1 MVPTKDMLDQIAK
14 EEAELVLDQ
23 FTEED
28 AWELGC
34 LIVEEAKKRQAR
46 IAIDIRRPGQIMFH
60 AALAG
65 ATPDNDEWIRRKS
78 NVVFRFGKASFAFGI
93 SLALAETTIEQKYFV
108 SPLEFSPH
116 GGAFPIRVRGCG
128 LVACATVSGL
138 PQEEDH
144 ALVVACIRKLKER
157 KGRIAEP
164 DAKA

>member
-1 MVPTKDMLDQIAK
+1 MVPTNDMLDKIAK

-23 FTEED
+23 FTEDD

-34 LIVEEAKKRQAR
+34 LMVEEAKKRQAR
-46 IAIDIRRPGQIMFH
+46 IAIDIRRPGQILFH
-60 AALAG
+60 SALAG
-65 ATPDNDEWIRRKS
+65 AVPDNEEWIRRKS
-78 NVVFRFGKASFAFGI
+78 NVVFRFGKASLAVGV
-93 SLALAETTIEQKYFV
+93 SLALAEATIEQKYFV

-144 ALVVACIRKLKER
+144 ALVVACVRKFKER
-157 KGRIAEP
+157 KTLR
-164 DAKA
+164 

>member
-1 MVPTKDMLDQIAK
+1 MVPTNDMLDKIAK

-23 FTEED
+23 FTEDD

-34 LIVEEAKKRQAR
+34 LMVEEAKKRQAR
-46 IAIDIRRPGQIMFH
+46 IAIDIRRPGQILFH

-65 ATPDNDEWIRRKS
+65 AVPDNEEWIRRKS
-78 NVVFRFGKASFAFGI
+78 NVVFRFGKASLAVGV
-93 SLALAETTIEQKYFV
+93 SLALAEATIEQKYYV

-144 ALVVACIRKLKER
+144 ALVVACVRKFKER
-157 KGRIAEP
+157 KTLR
-164 DAKA
+164 

>member
-1 MVPTKDMLDQIAK
+1 MVPTNDMLDKIAK

-34 LIVEEAKKRQAR
+34 LMVEEAKKRQAR
-46 IAIDIRRPGQIMFH
+46 IAIDIRRPGQILFH
-60 AALAG
+60 SALAG
-65 ATPDNDEWIRRKS
+65 AVPDNEEWIRRKS
-78 NVVFRFGKASFAFGI
+78 NVVFRFGKASLAVGV
-93 SLALAETTIEQKYFV
+93 SLALAEATIEQKYFV

-138 PQEEDH
+138 PHEVDH
-144 ALVVACIRKLKER
+144 ALVVACVRKF
-157 KGRIAEP
+157 
-164 DAKA
+164 

>member
-34 LIVEEAKKRQAR
+34 LMVEEAKKRQAR

-65 ATPDNDEWIRRKS
+65 ATPCRGS
-78 NVVFRFGKASFAFGI
+78 S
-93 SLALAETTIEQKYFV
+93 Y
-108 SPLEFSPH
+108 SP
-116 GGAFPIRVRGCG
+116 GRVMVIPPG
-128 LVACATVSGL
+128 VPA
-138 PQEEDH
+138 
-144 ALVVACIRKLKER
+144 
-157 KGRIAEP
+157 
-164 DAKA
+164 

>member
-1 MVPTKDMLDQIAK
+1 MVPTNDMLDKIAK

-34 LIVEEAKKRQAR
+34 LMVEEAKKRQAR
-46 IAIDIRRPGQIMFH
+46 IAIDIRRPGQILFH

-65 ATPDNDEWIRRKS
+65 AVPDNEEWIRRKS
-78 NVVFRFGKASFAFGI
+78 NVVFRFGKASLAVGV
-93 SLALAETTIEQKYFV
+93 SLALAEATIEQKYFV

-144 ALVVACIRKLKER
+144 ALVVACVRKFKER
-157 KGRIAEP
+157 KTLR
-164 DAKA
+164 

>member
-1 MVPTKDMLDQIAK
+1 MVPTNDMLDKIAK

-34 LIVEEAKKRQAR
+34 LMVEEAKKRQAR
-46 IAIDIRRPGQIMFH
+46 IAIDIRRPGQILFH
-60 AALAG
+60 SALAG
-65 ATPDNDEWIRRKS
+65 AVPDNEEWIRRKS
-78 NVVFRFGKASFAFGI
+78 NVVFRFGKASLAVGV
-93 SLALAETTIEQKYFV
+93 SLALAEATIEQKYFV

-144 ALVVACIRKLKER
+144 ALVVACVRKYKER
-157 KGRIAEP
+157 KTLR
-164 DAKA
+164 

>member
-1 MVPTKDMLDQIAK
+1 MVPTNDMLDKIAK

-34 LIVEEAKKRQAR
+34 LMVEEAKKRQAR
-46 IAIDIRRPGQIMFH
+46 IAIDIRRPGQILFH
-60 AALAG
+60 SALAG
-65 ATPDNDEWIRRKS
+65 AVPDNEEWIRRKS
-78 NVVFRFGKASFAFGI
+78 NVVFRFGKASLAVGV
-93 SLALAETTIEQKYFV
+93 SLALAEATIEQKYFV

-116 GGAFPIRVRGCG
+116 GGAFPIRVRGGG

-144 ALVVACIRKLKER
+144 ALVVACVRKYKER
-157 KGRIAEP
+157 KTLR
-164 DAKA
+164 

>member
-34 LIVEEAKKRQAR
+34 LMVEEAKKRQAR

-78 NVVFRFGKASFAFGI
+78 NVVFRFGKASLAVGV
-93 SLALAETTIEQKYFV
+93 SLALAETTIEQKSFV

-138 PQEEDH
+138 PHEEDH
-144 ALVVACIRKLKER
+144 ALVVACIRKFKER
-157 KGRIAEP
+157 KTPR
-164 DAKA
+164 

>member
-1 MVPTKDMLDQIAK
+1 MVPTNDMLDKIAK

-34 LIVEEAKKRQAR
+34 LMVEEAKKRQAR
-46 IAIDIRRPGQIMFH
+46 IAIDIRRPGQILFH
-60 AALAG
+60 SALAG
-65 ATPDNDEWIRRKS
+65 AVPDNEEWIRRKS
-78 NVVFRFGKASFAFGI
+78 NVVFRFGKASLAVGV
-93 SLALAETTIEQKYFV
+93 SLALAEATIEQKYFV

-144 ALVVACIRKLKER
+144 ALVVACIRKFKER
-157 KGRIAEP
+157 KTLR
-164 DAKA
+164 

>member
-1 MVPTKDMLDQIAK
+1 MVPTNDMLDKIAK

-34 LIVEEAKKRQAR
+34 LMVEEAKKRQAR
-46 IAIDIRRPGQIMFH
+46 IAIDIRRPGQILFH
-60 AALAG
+60 SALAG
-65 ATPDNDEWIRRKS
+65 AAPDNEEWIRRKS
-78 NVVFRFGKASFAFGI
+78 NVVFRFGKASLAVGV
-93 SLALAETTIEQKYFV
+93 SLALAEATIEQKYFV

-144 ALVVACIRKLKER
+144 ALVVACIRKFKER
-157 KGRIAEP
+157 KTLR
-164 DAKA
+164 

>member
-23 FTEED
+23 FIEED

-34 LIVEEAKKRQAR
+34 LMVEEAKKRQAR

-78 NVVFRFGKASFAFGI
+78 NVVFRFGKASFALGI

-138 PQEEDH
+138 
-144 ALVVACIRKLKER
+144 
-157 KGRIAEP
+157 
-164 DAKA
+164 

>member
-1 MVPTKDMLDQIAK
+1 MVPTNDMLDKIAK

-34 LIVEEAKKRQAR
+34 LMVEEAKKRQAR
-46 IAIDIRRPGQIMFH
+46 IAIDIRRPGQILFH
-60 AALAG
+60 SALAG
-65 ATPDNDEWIRRKS
+65 AVPDNEEWIRRKS
-78 NVVFRFGKASFAFGI
+78 NVVFRFGKASLAVGV
-93 SLALAETTIEQKYFV
+93 SLALAEATIEQKYFV

-144 ALVVACIRKLKER
+144 ALVVACVRKFKER
-157 KGRIAEP
+157 KTLR
-164 DAKA
+164 